1 MSFDSFHPGLFPLVD
16 ARETRENFYGFEFGS
31 LLEVPRRQ
39 EMRVSKIL
47 LLAAGAL
54 TLVVGLGSIGSNRH
68 SIDR

>member
-1 MSFDSFHPGLFPLVD
+1 
-16 ARETRENFYGFEFGS
+16 
-31 LLEVPRRQ
+31 
-39 EMRVSKIL
+39 MRVSKIL